1 MNSFWDNVAQELEY
15 LGMTNKALAEKVGIT
30 ASNIG
35 KGQRQGSSPSAETA
49 VKIAKVF
56 GVSVEYLVTGKQE
69 TSKNSHCAENETQLH
84 LLKKYHDLLEK
95 CENLPQE
102 KVNLLTQV
110 AENFKN

>member
-1 MNSFWDNVAQELEY
+1 MELEY

-35 KGQRQGSSPSAETA
+35 KGQKQGSSPSAETA

-69 TSKNSHCAENETQLH
+69 PIKSSHCAENETQLH